1 MTRHN
6 INVSDEIWQI
16 AAESG
21 NASAYIEQA
30 VKARYLKELRDAG
43 NAVVAAMPQTEVDD
57 WTALGMSSVDDAQ
70 EGRK

>member
-6 INVSDEIWQI
+6 INVNDEIWQI

-43 NAVVAAMPQTEVDD
+43 NAVVAAMPQKDVDD
-57 WTALGMSSVDDAQ
+57 WTVLGMSSVDDAQ

>member
-6 INVSDEIWQI
+6 INVNDEIWQI

-43 NAVVAAMPQTEVDD
+43 NAVVAAMPQKEVDD